1 MTLETERLILR
12 QWRDAD
18 RVAFAAL
25 NADPVVME
33 FFPETRTRDQADAV
47 LDILIDHIDRHGFGF
62 WALELRE
69 TGENIG
75 FTGLQHTDIE
85 ARFSPAV
92 EIGWRL
98 ARDHWGK
105 GYATEAARASLD
117 YAFDTLKL
125 DEVVSFAVETNLRSR
140 KVMERIGMVHEPAF
154 DFAHPGIDPQSPIA
168 PHAFYCITKR
178 QWEVASPP

>member
-1 MTLETERLILR
+1 VTIETERLILR
-12 QWRDAD
+12 QWRDGD
-18 RVAFAAL
+18 REAFAAL

-33 FFPETRTRDQADAV
+33 FFPATRTRAQADAV
-47 LDILIDHIDRHGFGF
+47 LDILIDHIGKHGFGF

-75 FTGLQHTDIE
+75 FTGLQHTDLE
-85 ARFSPAV
+85 ARFCPAV

-98 ARDHWGK
+98 ARPHWGK

-117 YAFDTLKL
+117 VAFNALKL

-140 KVMERIGMVHEPAF
+140 KVMERIGMVHQPEF

-168 PHAFYCITKR
+168 PHAFYRISSR
-178 QWEVASPP
+178 QWKAASPP

>member
-1 MTLETERLILR
+1 MSLTTERLILR
-12 QWRDAD
+12 QWCDDD
-18 RVAFAAL
+18 REAFAAL

-33 FFPETRTRDQADAV
+33 FFPAIRTRPEADAV
-47 LDILIDHIDRHGFGF
+47 LDILIDHVDRHGFGF

-75 FTGLQHTDIE
+75 FTGLQHTDFE
-85 ARFSPAV
+85 ARFCPAV

-117 YAFDTLKL
+117 YAFNALKL
-125 DEVVSFAVETNLRSR
+125 DEVVSFAVDANHRSR
-140 KVMERIGMVHEPAF
+140 AVMERIGMEHQPEF
-154 DFAHPGIDPQSPIA
+154 DFHHPGIDPQSPIA